1 WRKERRMLQLT
12 NEHVDSIIKRISFL
26 KTEAG
31 DLPKFRDMSQFDY
44 MENRDQRRSLERLVE
59 NVVNIMVDICKIL
72 LSAADV
78 PIPDT
83 YKTIVLQ
90 AGAQGI
96 IPRALAEA
104 VSEWSGLRN
113 ALAHQYLDIRWD
125 SLSRFINSGP
135 TVSSQFVDA
144 IEKILPTASSP
155 GAS

>member
-1 WRKERRMLQLT
+1 MLQLT
-12 NEHVDSIIKRISFL
+12 NEHVDS
-26 KTEAG
+26 
-31 DLPKFRDMSQFDY
+31 
-44 MENRDQRRSLERLVE
+44 
-59 NVVNIMVDICKIL
+59 IMVDICKIL

-96 IPRALAEA
+96 
-104 VSEWSGLRN
+104 
-113 ALAHQYLDIRWD
+113 IRWD

>member
-1 WRKERRMLQLT
+1 MLQLT

-31 DLPKFRDMSQFDY
+31 DLP
-44 MENRDQRRSLERLVE
+44 
-59 NVVNIMVDICKIL
+59 IMVDICKIL

-96 IPRALAEA
+96 
-104 VSEWSGLRN
+104 
-113 ALAHQYLDIRWD
+113 IRWD